1 MAYTLNDNL
10 KRWAEQYE
18 TAEFIQS
25 DPVQIPHRYDSR
37 VNIEISAF
45 VTAWIA
51 WGSRKQ
57 IIQKADFIDREI
69 FKGEPYHYIVGNNVE
84 PGAAPEWKQYKGSK
98 ENFYRTFTYADFHDL
113 CARLFDVY
121 SKFENMEKALQ
132 AQPGGRPL
140 EQLQRLFGDVKGV
153 PDMETKSGCKR
164 LCMFLRWMCRH
175 GSPVDFG
182 LWTICDPRNLI
193 IPLDTHVHKQ
203 ALRLG
208 LVKRRTPDLQ
218 TAIEITDRFAE
229 IFPDDPTKG
238 DFALFGYGV
247 NNGKVAPVTTE
258 PEPEK
263 EQPTAV
269 ADLSIA
275 DVLKMRL
282 FYDNAAAEVR
292 EIWESREKARKA
304 LKATERLKAHP
315 IDGLHNAG
323 LLELGEFVVTFAKV
337 LDKRETKLSRAE
349 RDVIR
354 TIGMTAFNKTMQK
367 LIADEKARNNSN
379 GGLAMYMGEL
389 NEFFKGWKGSR
400 IIARFTVASPGS
412 SEALKGYYFNYVV
425 PTFKH
430 AIWEAGERLTEE
442 QTERRLREFSPIMY
456 VERVNEETG
465 VYSHDLRTVADLSN
479 AELIEH
485 IETLKQI
492 AAEEYNTFIDDPKT
506 L

>member
-1 MAYTLNDNL
+1 MAYTLNENL

-18 TAEFIQS
+18 TADFINA

-51 WGSRKQ
+51 WGNRKQ
-57 IIQKADFIDREI
+57 IIKKADFIDREI
-69 FKGEPYHYIVGNNVE
+69 FKGEPYHYIVGNTVE
-84 PGAAPEWKQYKGSK
+84 RGNRPEWEQYKGSTDCL
-98 ENFYRTFTYADFHDL
+98 YRTFTFGDFHDL
-113 CARLFDVY
+113 CARLYDVY
-121 SKFENMEKALQ
+121 TSAENMEAAIKKAHETNGETALATLQ
-132 AQPGGRPL
+132 S
-140 EQLQRLFGDVKGV
+140 LFGSVNGI
-153 PDMETKSGCKR
+153 PDFETQSACKR
-164 LCMFLRWMCRH
+164 LCLFLRWMCRK
-175 GSPVDFG
+175 GSAVDFG
-182 LWTICDPRNLI
+182 LWDVCDPRNLI

-203 ALRLG
+203 AIRLG
-208 LVKRRTPDLQ
+208 LTKRRTPDLC

-323 LLELGEFVVTFAKV
+323 LLEPGEFVVAFAKV

-349 RDVIR
+349 RDVIH
-354 TIGMTAFNKTMQK
+354 TIGMTAFNKTMKK

-379 GGLAMYMGEL
+379 GD
-389 NEFFKGWKGSR
+389 N
-400 IIARFTVASPGS
+400 
-412 SEALKGYYFNYVV
+412 
-425 PTFKH
+425 
-430 AIWEAGERLTEE
+430 
-442 QTERRLREFSPIMY
+442 
-456 VERVNEETG
+456 
-465 VYSHDLRTVADLSN
+465 
-479 AELIEH
+479 
-485 IETLKQI
+485 KQ
-492 AAEEYNTFIDDPKT
+492 
-506 L
+506 

>member
-10 KRWAEQYE
+10 RRWAEQYE
-18 TAEFIQS
+18 TADFIQS

-69 FKGEPYHYIVGNNVE
+69 FKGAPYHYIVGNNVE
-84 PGAAPEWKQYKGSK
+84 PGTAPLWNAYKGSK
-98 ENFYRTFTYADFHDL
+98 ESFYRTFTYADFYDL
-113 CARLFDVY
+113 CARLHHIYTNWV
-121 SKFENMEKALQ
+121 NMETAIKYSHEINGETAL
-132 AQPGGRPL
+132 ATL
-140 EQLQRLFGDVKGV
+140 QLLFGSVKGI
-153 PDMETKSGCKR
+153 PDFETQSACKR
-164 LCMFLRWMCRH
+164 LCLFLRWMCRK

-323 LLELGEFVVTFAKV
+323 LLEPGEFVVAFAKV

-349 RDVIR
+349 RDVIH
-354 TIGMTAFNKTMQK
+354 TIGMTAFNKTMKK

-379 GGLAMYMGEL
+379 G
-389 NEFFKGWKGSR
+389 N
-400 IIARFTVASPGS
+400 
-412 SEALKGYYFNYVV
+412 N
-425 PTFKH
+425 
-430 AIWEAGERLTEE
+430 
-442 QTERRLREFSPIMY
+442 
-456 VERVNEETG
+456 
-465 VYSHDLRTVADLSN
+465 
-479 AELIEH
+479 
-485 IETLKQI
+485 KQ
-492 AAEEYNTFIDDPKT
+492 
-506 L
+506 

>member
-69 FKGEPYHYIVGNNVE
+69 FKGAPYHYIVGTDTQ
-84 PGAAPEWKQYKGSK
+84 GTAPEWKQYKGSK

-113 CARLFDVY
+113 CARLHHVY
-121 SKFENMEKALQ
+121 TNWESMEAAIKYSHEINGEPSLQ
-132 AQPGGRPL
+132 TL
-140 EQLQRLFGDVKGV
+140 FSLFGSVKDI
-153 PDMETKSGCKR
+153 PDGTTQTACKR
-164 LCMFLRWMCRH
+164 LCMFLRWMCRK

-182 LWTICDPRNLI
+182 LWDVCDPRNLI

-247 NNGKVAPVTTE
+247 NNGKVAPVTAE

-323 LLELGEFVVTFAKV
+323 LLEPGEFVVTFAKV

-367 LIADEKARNNSN
+367 LIADEKARNNSDGN
-379 GGLAMYMGEL
+379 
-389 NEFFKGWKGSR
+389 
-400 IIARFTVASPGS
+400 
-412 SEALKGYYFNYVV
+412 
-425 PTFKH
+425 
-430 AIWEAGERLTEE
+430 
-442 QTERRLREFSPIMY
+442 
-456 VERVNEETG
+456 
-465 VYSHDLRTVADLSN
+465 D
-479 AELIEH
+479 
-485 IETLKQI
+485 
-492 AAEEYNTFIDDPKT
+492 
-506 L
+506 

>member
-84 PGAAPEWKQYKGSK
+84 PGAAPLWNAYKGSK
-98 ENFYRTFTYADFHDL
+98 ESFYRTFTYADFYDL
-113 CARLFDVY
+113 CARLHHIY
-121 SKFENMEKALQ
+121 TNWANMETAIKYSHEINGETAL
-132 AQPGGRPL
+132 AT
-140 EQLQRLFGDVKGV
+140 LQSLFGSVKGI
-153 PDMETKSGCKR
+153 PDFETQYACKR
-164 LCMFLRWMCRH
+164 LCLFLRWMCRK

-182 LWTICDPRNLI
+182 LWDVCAPRNLI

-323 LLELGEFVVTFAKV
+323 LLEPGEFVVTFAKI

-349 RDVIR
+349 RDVIH
-354 TIGMTAFNKTMQK
+354 TIGMTAFNKTMK
-367 LIADEKARNNSN
+367 KIIAHEKTRNNSN
-379 GGLAMYMGEL
+379 GD
-389 NEFFKGWKGSR
+389 N
-400 IIARFTVASPGS
+400 
-412 SEALKGYYFNYVV
+412 
-425 PTFKH
+425 
-430 AIWEAGERLTEE
+430 
-442 QTERRLREFSPIMY
+442 
-456 VERVNEETG
+456 
-465 VYSHDLRTVADLSN
+465 
-479 AELIEH
+479 
-485 IETLKQI
+485 KQ
-492 AAEEYNTFIDDPKT
+492 
-506 L
+506 

>member
-69 FKGEPYHYIVGNNVE
+69 FKGAPYHYIVGTDTQ
-84 PGAAPEWKQYKGSK
+84 GTAPEWKQYKGSK

-121 SKFENMEKALQ
+121 SKFENMEK
-132 AQPGGRPL
+132 
-140 EQLQRLFGDVKGV
+140 
-153 PDMETKSGCKR
+153 
-164 LCMFLRWMCRH
+164 
-175 GSPVDFG
+175 
-182 LWTICDPRNLI
+182 
-193 IPLDTHVHKQ
+193 

-282 FYDNAAAEVR
+282 FYDNR
-292 EIWESREKARKA
+292 RRRGSGNMGKSGKSPQSIESNRAFESAPNRRVA
-304 LKATERLKAHP
+304 QCR
-315 IDGLHNAG
+315 IVGAG
-323 LLELGEFVVTFAKV
+323 RICCCICK
-337 LDKRETKLSRAE
+337 S
-349 RDVIR
+349 
-354 TIGMTAFNKTMQK
+354 IG
-367 LIADEKARNNSN
+367 
-379 GGLAMYMGEL
+379 
-389 NEFFKGWKGSR
+389 
-400 IIARFTVASPGS
+400 
-412 SEALKGYYFNYVV
+412 
-425 PTFKH
+425 
-430 AIWEAGERLTEE
+430 
-442 QTERRLREFSPIMY
+442 
-456 VERVNEETG
+456 
-465 VYSHDLRTVADLSN
+465 
-479 AELIEH
+479 
-485 IETLKQI
+485 
-492 AAEEYNTFIDDPKT
+492 
-506 L
+506 

>member
-1 MAYTLNDNL
+1 
-10 KRWAEQYE
+10 
-18 TAEFIQS
+18 
-25 DPVQIPHRYDSR
+25 
-37 VNIEISAF
+37 
-45 VTAWIA
+45 
-51 WGSRKQ
+51 
-57 IIQKADFIDREI
+57 
-69 FKGEPYHYIVGNNVE
+69 
-84 PGAAPEWKQYKGSK
+84 
-98 ENFYRTFTYADFHDL
+98 
-113 CARLFDVY
+113 
-121 SKFENMEKALQ
+121 
-132 AQPGGRPL
+132 
-140 EQLQRLFGDVKGV
+140 
-153 PDMETKSGCKR
+153 
-164 LCMFLRWMCRH
+164 MFLRWMCRH

-323 LLELGEFVVTFAKV
+323 LLEPGKFVVAFAKV

-349 RDVIR
+349 RDVIH
-354 TIGMTAFNKTMQK
+354 TIGMTAFNKTMKK
-367 LIADEKARNNSN
+367 LIADEKARNNSDGDN
-379 GGLAMYMGEL
+379 
-389 NEFFKGWKGSR
+389 
-400 IIARFTVASPGS
+400 
-412 SEALKGYYFNYVV
+412 
-425 PTFKH
+425 
-430 AIWEAGERLTEE
+430 
-442 QTERRLREFSPIMY
+442 
-456 VERVNEETG
+456 
-465 VYSHDLRTVADLSN
+465 
-479 AELIEH
+479 
-485 IETLKQI
+485 KQ
-492 AAEEYNTFIDDPKT
+492 
-506 L
+506 

>member
-18 TAEFIQS
+18 TAEFIQT

-69 FKGEPYHYIVGNNVE
+69 FKGAPYHYIVGTDTQ
-84 PGAAPEWKQYKGSK
+84 GTAPEWKQYKGSK

-113 CARLFDVY
+113 CARLHHVY
-121 SKFENMEKALQ
+121 TNWESMEAAIKYFHEINGEPSLQ
-132 AQPGGRPL
+132 TL
-140 EQLQRLFGDVKGV
+140 FSLFGSVKGI
-153 PDMETKSGCKR
+153 PDGTTQTACKR
-164 LCMFLRWMCRH
+164 LCMFLRWMCRK

-182 LWTICDPRNLI
+182 LWDICDPRNLI

-203 ALRLG
+203 ALRLR
-208 LVKRRTPDLQ
+208 LITRRTPDLQ
-218 TAIEITDRFAE
+218 TAIEITNRFAE

-247 NNGKVAPVTTE
+247 NNGKVAQCRIVGAG
-258 PEPEK
+258 K
-263 EQPTAV
+263 KQPTAV

-323 LLELGEFVVTFAKV
+323 LLEPGEFVVTFAKV

-367 LIADEKARNNSN
+367 LIADEKARNNSDGN
-379 GGLAMYMGEL
+379 
-389 NEFFKGWKGSR
+389 
-400 IIARFTVASPGS
+400 
-412 SEALKGYYFNYVV
+412 
-425 PTFKH
+425 
-430 AIWEAGERLTEE
+430 
-442 QTERRLREFSPIMY
+442 
-456 VERVNEETG
+456 
-465 VYSHDLRTVADLSN
+465 D
-479 AELIEH
+479 
-485 IETLKQI
+485 
-492 AAEEYNTFIDDPKT
+492 
-506 L
+506 

>member
-51 WGSRKQ
+51 WGNRKQ
-57 IIQKADFIDREI
+57 IIKKADFIDREI
-69 FKGEPYHYIVGNNVE
+69 FKGEPYHYIVGNTVE
-84 PGAAPEWKQYKGSK
+84 RGNRPEWEQYKGSTDCL
-98 ENFYRTFTYADFHDL
+98 YRTFTFGDFHDL
-113 CARLFDVY
+113 CARLYDVY
-121 SKFENMEKALQ
+121 TSAENMEAAIKKAHETNGETALATLQ
-132 AQPGGRPL
+132 S
-140 EQLQRLFGDVKGV
+140 LFGSVNGI
-153 PDMETKSGCKR
+153 PDFETQSACK
-164 LCMFLRWMCRH
+164 LFLFLRWMCRK

-182 LWTICDPRNLI
+182 LWDVCDPRNLI

-203 ALRLG
+203 AIRLG
-208 LVKRRTPDLQ
+208 LTKRRTPDLC
-218 TAIEITDRFAE
+218 TAIEITDRFAK

-323 LLELGEFVVTFAKV
+323 LLEPGEFVVAFAKV

-349 RDVIR
+349 RDVIH
-354 TIGMTAFNKTMQK
+354 TIGMTAFNKTMKK
-367 LIADEKARNNSN
+367 LIADEKARNNSDGN
-379 GGLAMYMGEL
+379 
-389 NEFFKGWKGSR
+389 N
-400 IIARFTVASPGS
+400 
-412 SEALKGYYFNYVV
+412 
-425 PTFKH
+425 
-430 AIWEAGERLTEE
+430 
-442 QTERRLREFSPIMY
+442 
-456 VERVNEETG
+456 
-465 VYSHDLRTVADLSN
+465 
-479 AELIEH
+479 
-485 IETLKQI
+485 KQ
-492 AAEEYNTFIDDPKT
+492 
-506 L
+506 

>member
-51 WGSRKQ
+51 WGNRKQ
-57 IIQKADFIDREI
+57 IIKKADFIDREI
-69 FKGEPYHYIVGNNVE
+69 FKGAPYHYIVGTDTQ
-84 PGAAPEWKQYKGSK
+84 GTAPEWKQYKGSK

-132 AQPGGRPL
+132 AQPGRRPL

-208 LVKRRTPDLQ
+208 LVKRRTPDLR
-218 TAIEITDRFAE
+218 TAIEITDRCRD
-229 IFPDDPTKG
+229 IPGRPDKG
-238 DFALFGYGV
+238 RFCVIWLWSE
-247 NNGKVAPVTTE
+247 TTVRLH
-258 PEPEK
+258 PLRRNRSRK
-263 EQPTAV
+263 KSNQPPV

-282 FYDNAAAEVR
+282 FYDNAPAEVR
-292 EIWESREKARKA
+292 EIWESREKARKE

-323 LLELGEFVVTFAKV
+323 LLEPGEFVVTFAKV

-349 RDVIR
+349 RDVIHI
-354 TIGMTAFNKTMQK
+354 IGMTAFNKTMKK
-367 LIADEKARNNSN
+367 LIADEKARNNSDGDN
-379 GGLAMYMGEL
+379 
-389 NEFFKGWKGSR
+389 
-400 IIARFTVASPGS
+400 
-412 SEALKGYYFNYVV
+412 
-425 PTFKH
+425 
-430 AIWEAGERLTEE
+430 
-442 QTERRLREFSPIMY
+442 
-456 VERVNEETG
+456 
-465 VYSHDLRTVADLSN
+465 
-479 AELIEH
+479 
-485 IETLKQI
+485 KQ
-492 AAEEYNTFIDDPKT
+492 
-506 L
+506 

>member
-69 FKGEPYHYIVGNNVE
+69 FKGAPYHYIVGTDTQ
-84 PGAAPEWKQYKGSK
+84 GTAPEWKQYKGSK

-263 EQPTAV
+263 EQP
-269 ADLSIA
+269 
-275 DVLKMRL
+275 
-282 FYDNAAAEVR
+282 
-292 EIWESREKARKA
+292 
-304 LKATERLKAHP
+304 

-323 LLELGEFVVTFAKV
+323 LLEPGEFVVAFAKV

-349 RDVIR
+349 RDVIH
-354 TIGMTAFNKTMQK
+354 TIGMTAFNKTMKK

-379 GGLAMYMGEL
+379 GD
-389 NEFFKGWKGSR
+389 N
-400 IIARFTVASPGS
+400 
-412 SEALKGYYFNYVV
+412 
-425 PTFKH
+425 
-430 AIWEAGERLTEE
+430 
-442 QTERRLREFSPIMY
+442 
-456 VERVNEETG
+456 
-465 VYSHDLRTVADLSN
+465 
-479 AELIEH
+479 
-485 IETLKQI
+485 KQ
-492 AAEEYNTFIDDPKT
+492 
-506 L
+506 

>member
-1 MAYTLNDNL
+1 MSNNRGRFPVPLKPKTMAYTLNDNL
-10 KRWAEQYE
+10 RRWAEQYE
-18 TAEFIQS
+18 TADFIQS

-45 VTAWIA
+45 ITAWIA

-84 PGAAPEWKQYKGSK
+84 PGAAPLWNAYKGSK
-98 ENFYRTFTYADFHDL
+98 ESFYRTFTYADFYDL
-113 CARLFDVY
+113 CARLHHIY
-121 SKFENMEKALQ
+121 TNWANMETAIKYSHEINGETALATMQ
-132 AQPGGRPL
+132 S
-140 EQLQRLFGDVKGV
+140 LFGSVKGI
-153 PDMETKSGCKR
+153 PDFETQSACKR
-164 LCMFLRWMCRH
+164 LCLFLRWMCRK

-182 LWTICDPRNLI
+182 LWDVCDPRNLI

-282 FYDNAAAEVR
+282 FYDNAAAEIR
-292 EIWESREKARKA
+292 DIWEKREKARKE
-304 LKATERLKAHP
+304 LKPGERLQAHP
-315 IDGLHNAG
+315 IDKLHAAG
-323 LLELGEFVVTFAKV
+323 LLEPGEFVVTFAKIM
-337 LDKRETKLSRAE
+337 DKRETRLSSME
-349 RDVIR
+349 RGVIH
-354 TIGMTAFNKTMQK
+354 TLGMTAFSNTMQK
-367 LIADEKARNNSN
+367 LIADEKARNNSDGN
-379 GGLAMYMGEL
+379 
-389 NEFFKGWKGSR
+389 N
-400 IIARFTVASPGS
+400 
-412 SEALKGYYFNYVV
+412 
-425 PTFKH
+425 
-430 AIWEAGERLTEE
+430 
-442 QTERRLREFSPIMY
+442 
-456 VERVNEETG
+456 
-465 VYSHDLRTVADLSN
+465 
-479 AELIEH
+479 
-485 IETLKQI
+485 KQ
-492 AAEEYNTFIDDPKT
+492 
-506 L
+506 

>member
-10 KRWAEQYE
+10 RCWAEQYE

-69 FKGEPYHYIVGNNVE
+69 FKGEPYHYIIGNTVA
-84 PGAAPEWKQYKGSK
+84 PGAAPEWSKYKGDTT
-98 ENFYRTFTYADFHDL
+98 NFYRTFTYADFYDL
-113 CARLFDVY
+113 CAQLHKIY
-121 SKFENMEKALQ
+121 SDNDNMEAGLYKINPAHPLAALQ
-132 AQPGGRPL
+132 MV
-140 EQLQRLFGDVKGV
+140 FGNVKGV

-164 LCMFLRWMCRH
+164 LCMFLRWMCRKS
-175 GSPVDFG
+175 SPVDFG
-182 LWTICDPRNLI
+182 LWDICDPRNLI

-203 ALRLG
+203 ALQLG
-208 LVKRRTPDLQ
+208 LITRRTPDLQ
-218 TAIEITDRFAE
+218 TAIEITNRFAE

-247 NNGKVAPVTTE
+247 NNGKVAPVTAE

-323 LLELGEFVVTFAKV
+323 LLEPGEFVVTFAKV

-367 LIADEKARNNSN
+367 LIADEKARNNSDGN
-379 GGLAMYMGEL
+379 
-389 NEFFKGWKGSR
+389 
-400 IIARFTVASPGS
+400 
-412 SEALKGYYFNYVV
+412 
-425 PTFKH
+425 
-430 AIWEAGERLTEE
+430 
-442 QTERRLREFSPIMY
+442 
-456 VERVNEETG
+456 
-465 VYSHDLRTVADLSN
+465 D
-479 AELIEH
+479 
-485 IETLKQI
+485 
-492 AAEEYNTFIDDPKT
+492 
-506 L
+506 

>member
-69 FKGEPYHYIVGNNVE
+69 FKGTPYHYIVGTDTQ
-84 PGAAPEWKQYKGSK
+84 GTAPEWKQYKGSK

-218 TAIEITDRFAE
+218 TAIEVTDRFAE

-263 EQPTAV
+263 
-269 ADLSIA
+269 
-275 DVLKMRL
+275 
-282 FYDNAAAEVR
+282 
-292 EIWESREKARKA
+292 
-304 LKATERLKAHP
+304 AHP

-323 LLELGEFVVTFAKV
+323 LLEPGEFVAVFAKV

-349 RDVIR
+349 RDVIH
-354 TIGMTAFNKTMQK
+354 TIGMTAFNKTMKK

-379 GGLAMYMGEL
+379 GD
-389 NEFFKGWKGSR
+389 N
-400 IIARFTVASPGS
+400 
-412 SEALKGYYFNYVV
+412 
-425 PTFKH
+425 
-430 AIWEAGERLTEE
+430 
-442 QTERRLREFSPIMY
+442 
-456 VERVNEETG
+456 
-465 VYSHDLRTVADLSN
+465 
-479 AELIEH
+479 
-485 IETLKQI
+485 KQ
-492 AAEEYNTFIDDPKT
+492 
-506 L
+506 

>member
-69 FKGEPYHYIVGNNVE
+69 FKGAPYHYIVGTDTQ
-84 PGAAPEWKQYKGSK
+84 GTAPEWKQYKGSK

-113 CARLFDVY
+113 CARLHHVY
-121 SKFENMEKALQ
+121 TNWESMEAAIKYSHEINGEPSLQ
-132 AQPGGRPL
+132 TL
-140 EQLQRLFGDVKGV
+140 FSLFGSVKGI
-153 PDMETKSGCKR
+153 PDGTTQTACKR
-164 LCMFLRWMCRH
+164 LCMFLRWMCRK

-182 LWTICDPRNLI
+182 LWDVCDPRNLI

-208 LVKRRTPDLQ
+208 LVKRRTADLQ

-247 NNGKVAPVTTE
+247 NNGKVAPVTAE

-275 DVLKMRL
+275 DVLKMQL

-292 EIWESREKARKA
+292 EIWESREKARKE

-323 LLELGEFVVTFAKV
+323 LLEPGEFVVTFAKV

-349 RDVIR
+349 RDVIHI
-354 TIGMTAFNKTMQK
+354 IGMTAFNKTMQK
-367 LIADEKARNNSN
+367 LIADEKARNNSDGN
-379 GGLAMYMGEL
+379 
-389 NEFFKGWKGSR
+389 N
-400 IIARFTVASPGS
+400 
-412 SEALKGYYFNYVV
+412 
-425 PTFKH
+425 
-430 AIWEAGERLTEE
+430 
-442 QTERRLREFSPIMY
+442 
-456 VERVNEETG
+456 
-465 VYSHDLRTVADLSN
+465 
-479 AELIEH
+479 
-485 IETLKQI
+485 KQ
-492 AAEEYNTFIDDPKT
+492 
-506 L
+506 

>member
-51 WGSRKQ
+51 WGNRKQ

-69 FKGEPYHYIVGNNVE
+69 FKGAPYHYIMGTDYEYKKQDWN
-84 PGAAPEWKQYKGSK
+84 QYKGDK
-98 ENFYRTFTYADFHDL
+98 TNFYRTFTYGDFHDL
-113 CARLFDVY
+113 CARLYDVY
-121 SKFENMEKALQ
+121 KTAESMEAAIKKIHETNGETALSKLQ
-132 AQPGGRPL
+132 S
-140 EQLQRLFGDVKGV
+140 LFGSVKGI
-153 PDMETKSGCKR
+153 PDFETQSACKR

-247 NNGKVAPVTTE
+247 NNGKVAPVTAE

-292 EIWESREKARKA
+292 EIWESREKARKE

-323 LLELGEFVVTFAKV
+323 LLEPGEFVVTFAKI

-349 RDVIR
+349 RDVIH
-354 TIGMTAFNKTMQK
+354 TIGMTAFNKTMKK
-367 LIADEKARNNSN
+367 LIADEKARNNSDGDN
-379 GGLAMYMGEL
+379 
-389 NEFFKGWKGSR
+389 
-400 IIARFTVASPGS
+400 
-412 SEALKGYYFNYVV
+412 
-425 PTFKH
+425 
-430 AIWEAGERLTEE
+430 
-442 QTERRLREFSPIMY
+442 
-456 VERVNEETG
+456 
-465 VYSHDLRTVADLSN
+465 
-479 AELIEH
+479 
-485 IETLKQI
+485 KQ
-492 AAEEYNTFIDDPKT
+492 
-506 L
+506 

>member
-10 KRWAEQYE
+10 RCWAEQYE

-69 FKGEPYHYIVGNNVE
+69 FKGEPYHYIIGNTVA
-84 PGAAPEWKQYKGSK
+84 PGAAPEWSKYKGDTT
-98 ENFYRTFTYADFHDL
+98 NFYRTFTYADFYDL
-113 CARLFDVY
+113 CAQLHKIY
-121 SKFENMEKALQ
+121 SDNDNMEAGLYKINPAHPLAALQ
-132 AQPGGRPL
+132 MV
-140 EQLQRLFGDVKGV
+140 FGNVKGV

-164 LCMFLRWMCRH
+164 LCMFLRWMCRK

-182 LWTICDPRNLI
+182 LWDICDPRNLI

-208 LVKRRTPDLQ
+208 LITRRTPDLQ
-218 TAIEITDRFAE
+218 TAIEITNRFAE

-247 NNGKVAPVTTE
+247 NNGKVAPVTAE

-275 DVLKMRL
+275 DALKMRL

-323 LLELGEFVVTFAKV
+323 LLEPGEFVVTFAKV

-367 LIADEKARNNSN
+367 LIADEKARNNSDGN
-379 GGLAMYMGEL
+379 
-389 NEFFKGWKGSR
+389 
-400 IIARFTVASPGS
+400 
-412 SEALKGYYFNYVV
+412 
-425 PTFKH
+425 
-430 AIWEAGERLTEE
+430 
-442 QTERRLREFSPIMY
+442 
-456 VERVNEETG
+456 
-465 VYSHDLRTVADLSN
+465 D
-479 AELIEH
+479 
-485 IETLKQI
+485 
-492 AAEEYNTFIDDPKT
+492 
-506 L
+506 

>member
-1 MAYTLNDNL
+1 MAFTLNENL

-18 TAEFIQS
+18 TAEFIKS

-51 WGSRKQ
+51 WGNRKQ
-57 IIQKADFIDREI
+57 IIKKADFIDREI
-69 FKGEPYHYIVGNNVE
+69 FKGEPYHYIVGNTVE
-84 PGAAPEWKQYKGSK
+84 RGNRPEWEQYKGSTDCL
-98 ENFYRTFTYADFHDL
+98 YRTFTFGDFHDL
-113 CARLFDVY
+113 CARLYDVY
-121 SKFENMEKALQ
+121 TSAENMEAAIKKAHETNGETALATLQ
-132 AQPGGRPL
+132 S
-140 EQLQRLFGDVKGV
+140 LFGSVNGI
-153 PDMETKSGCKR
+153 PDFEMQSACKR
-164 LCMFLRWMCRH
+164 LCLFLRWMCRK

-182 LWTICDPRNLI
+182 LWDVCDPRNLI

-203 ALRLG
+203 AIRLG
-208 LVKRRTPDLQ
+208 LTKRRTPDLC

-323 LLELGEFVVTFAKV
+323 LLEPGEFVVTFAKV

-349 RDVIR
+349 RDVIH
-354 TIGMTAFNKTMQK
+354 TIGMTAFNKTMKK

-379 GGLAMYMGEL
+379 GD
-389 NEFFKGWKGSR
+389 N
-400 IIARFTVASPGS
+400 
-412 SEALKGYYFNYVV
+412 
-425 PTFKH
+425 
-430 AIWEAGERLTEE
+430 
-442 QTERRLREFSPIMY
+442 
-456 VERVNEETG
+456 
-465 VYSHDLRTVADLSN
+465 
-479 AELIEH
+479 
-485 IETLKQI
+485 KQ
-492 AAEEYNTFIDDPKT
+492 
-506 L
+506 

>member
-69 FKGEPYHYIVGNNVE
+69 FKGAPYHYIVGTDTQ
-84 PGAAPEWKQYKGSK
+84 GTAPEWKQYKGSK

-121 SKFENMEKALQ
+121 SKFENMEK
-132 AQPGGRPL
+132 
-140 EQLQRLFGDVKGV
+140 
-153 PDMETKSGCKR
+153 
-164 LCMFLRWMCRH
+164 
-175 GSPVDFG
+175 
-182 LWTICDPRNLI
+182 
-193 IPLDTHVHKQ
+193 

-323 LLELGEFVVTFAKV
+323 LLEPGEFVVTFAKI
-337 LDKRETKLSRAE
+337 LDKRETELSRAE
-349 RDVIR
+349 RDVIH
-354 TIGMTAFNKTMQK
+354 TIGMTAFNKIMKK

-379 GGLAMYMGEL
+379 GD
-389 NEFFKGWKGSR
+389 N
-400 IIARFTVASPGS
+400 
-412 SEALKGYYFNYVV
+412 
-425 PTFKH
+425 
-430 AIWEAGERLTEE
+430 
-442 QTERRLREFSPIMY
+442 
-456 VERVNEETG
+456 
-465 VYSHDLRTVADLSN
+465 
-479 AELIEH
+479 
-485 IETLKQI
+485 KQ
-492 AAEEYNTFIDDPKT
+492 
-506 L
+506 

>member
-69 FKGEPYHYIVGNNVE
+69 FKGAPYHYIVGTDTQ
-84 PGAAPEWKQYKGSK
+84 GTAPEWKQYKGSK

-182 LWTICDPRNLI
+182 LWTICGPRNLI

-203 ALRLG
+203 ALRLR

-263 EQPTAV
+263 EQPT
-269 ADLSIA
+269 
-275 DVLKMRL
+275 
-282 FYDNAAAEVR
+282 
-292 EIWESREKARKA
+292 
-304 LKATERLKAHP
+304 
-315 IDGLHNAG
+315 DGLHNAG
-323 LLELGEFVVTFAKV
+323 LLEPGEFVVAFAKV

-349 RDVIR
+349 RDVIH
-354 TIGMTAFNKTMQK
+354 TIGMTAFNKIMKK

-379 GGLAMYMGEL
+379 GD
-389 NEFFKGWKGSR
+389 N
-400 IIARFTVASPGS
+400 
-412 SEALKGYYFNYVV
+412 
-425 PTFKH
+425 
-430 AIWEAGERLTEE
+430 
-442 QTERRLREFSPIMY
+442 
-456 VERVNEETG
+456 
-465 VYSHDLRTVADLSN
+465 
-479 AELIEH
+479 
-485 IETLKQI
+485 KQ
-492 AAEEYNTFIDDPKT
+492 
-506 L
+506 

>member
-69 FKGEPYHYIVGNNVE
+69 FKGAPYHYIVGTDTQ
-84 PGAAPEWKQYKGSK
+84 GTAPEWKQYKGSK

-113 CARLFDVY
+113 CARLHHVY
-121 SKFENMEKALQ
+121 TNWESMEAAIKYSHEINGEPSLQ
-132 AQPGGRPL
+132 TL
-140 EQLQRLFGDVKGV
+140 FSLFGSVKGI
-153 PDMETKSGCKR
+153 PDGTTQTACKR
-164 LCMFLRWMCRH
+164 LCMFLRWMCRK

-182 LWTICDPRNLI
+182 LWDVCDPRNLI

-238 DFALFGYGV
+238 NFALFGYGV

-263 EQPTAV
+263 EPTAV

-323 LLELGEFVVTFAKV
+323 LLEPGEFVVAFAKV

-349 RDVIR
+349 RDVIH
-354 TIGMTAFNKTMQK
+354 TIGMTAFNKTMKK

-379 GGLAMYMGEL
+379 GD
-389 NEFFKGWKGSR
+389 N
-400 IIARFTVASPGS
+400 
-412 SEALKGYYFNYVV
+412 
-425 PTFKH
+425 
-430 AIWEAGERLTEE
+430 
-442 QTERRLREFSPIMY
+442 
-456 VERVNEETG
+456 
-465 VYSHDLRTVADLSN
+465 
-479 AELIEH
+479 
-485 IETLKQI
+485 KQ
-492 AAEEYNTFIDDPKT
+492 
-506 L
+506 

>member
-1 MAYTLNDNL
+1 MAYTLNENL

-18 TAEFIQS
+18 TADFINA

-51 WGSRKQ
+51 WGNRKQ
-57 IIQKADFIDREI
+57 IIKKADFIDREI
-69 FKGEPYHYIVGNNVE
+69 FKGEPYHYIVGNTVE
-84 PGAAPEWKQYKGSK
+84 RGNRPEWEQYKGSTDCL
-98 ENFYRTFTYADFHDL
+98 YRTFTFGDFHDL
-113 CARLFDVY
+113 CARLYDVY
-121 SKFENMEKALQ
+121 TSAENMETAIKKAHETNGETALATLQ
-132 AQPGGRPL
+132 S
-140 EQLQRLFGDVKGV
+140 LFGSVNGI
-153 PDMETKSGCKR
+153 PDFETQSACKR
-164 LCMFLRWMCRH
+164 LCLFLRWMCRK

-182 LWTICDPRNLI
+182 LWDVCDPRNLI

-238 DFALFGYGV
+238 NFALFGYGV
-247 NNGKVAPVTTE
+247 NNGKVAPVTKE

-263 EQPTAV
+263 EQPTV

-323 LLELGEFVVTFAKV
+323 LLEPGEFVVAFAKV

-349 RDVIR
+349 RDVIH
-354 TIGMTAFNKTMQK
+354 TIGMTAFNKTMKK

-379 GGLAMYMGEL
+379 GD
-389 NEFFKGWKGSR
+389 N
-400 IIARFTVASPGS
+400 
-412 SEALKGYYFNYVV
+412 
-425 PTFKH
+425 
-430 AIWEAGERLTEE
+430 
-442 QTERRLREFSPIMY
+442 
-456 VERVNEETG
+456 
-465 VYSHDLRTVADLSN
+465 
-479 AELIEH
+479 
-485 IETLKQI
+485 KQ
-492 AAEEYNTFIDDPKT
+492 
-506 L
+506 

>member
-69 FKGEPYHYIVGNNVE
+69 FKGAPYHYIVGTDTQ
-84 PGAAPEWKQYKGSK
+84 GTAPEWKQYKGSK

-113 CARLFDVY
+113 CARLHHVY
-121 SKFENMEKALQ
+121 TNWESMEAAIKYSHEINGEPSLQ
-132 AQPGGRPL
+132 TL
-140 EQLQRLFGDVKGV
+140 FSLFGSVKGI
-153 PDMETKSGCKR
+153 PDGTTQTACKR
-164 LCMFLRWMCRH
+164 LCMFLRWMCRK

-182 LWTICDPRNLI
+182 LWDVCDPRNLI

-247 NNGKVAPVTTE
+247 NNGKVAPVTAE

-263 EQPTAV
+263 EQHQPLV

-282 FYDNAAAEVR
+282 FYDNAAAEIR
-292 EIWESREKARKA
+292 DIWEKREKARKA

-323 LLELGEFVVTFAKV
+323 LLEPGEFVVAFAKV

-349 RDVIR
+349 RDVIH
-354 TIGMTAFNKTMQK
+354 TIGMTAFNKTMKK

-379 GGLAMYMGEL
+379 GD
-389 NEFFKGWKGSR
+389 N
-400 IIARFTVASPGS
+400 
-412 SEALKGYYFNYVV
+412 
-425 PTFKH
+425 
-430 AIWEAGERLTEE
+430 
-442 QTERRLREFSPIMY
+442 
-456 VERVNEETG
+456 
-465 VYSHDLRTVADLSN
+465 
-479 AELIEH
+479 
-485 IETLKQI
+485 KQ
-492 AAEEYNTFIDDPKT
+492 
-506 L
+506 

>member
-69 FKGEPYHYIVGNNVE
+69 FKGAPYHYIVGTDTQ
-84 PGAAPEWKQYKGSK
+84 GTAPEWKQYKGSK

-208 LVKRRTPDLQ
+208 LVKRRMPDLQ

-263 EQPTAV
+263 EQP
-269 ADLSIA
+269 
-275 DVLKMRL
+275 
-282 FYDNAAAEVR
+282 
-292 EIWESREKARKA
+292 
-304 LKATERLKAHP
+304 

-323 LLELGEFVVTFAKV
+323 LLEPGEFVVAFAKV

-349 RDVIR
+349 RDVIH
-354 TIGMTAFNKTMQK
+354 TIGMTAFNKTMKK

-379 GGLAMYMGEL
+379 GD
-389 NEFFKGWKGSR
+389 N
-400 IIARFTVASPGS
+400 
-412 SEALKGYYFNYVV
+412 
-425 PTFKH
+425 
-430 AIWEAGERLTEE
+430 
-442 QTERRLREFSPIMY
+442 
-456 VERVNEETG
+456 
-465 VYSHDLRTVADLSN
+465 
-479 AELIEH
+479 
-485 IETLKQI
+485 KQ
-492 AAEEYNTFIDDPKT
+492 
-506 L
+506 

>member
-1 MAYTLNDNL
+1 MAFTLNENL

-18 TAEFIQS
+18 TAEFIKS

-51 WGSRKQ
+51 WGNRKQ
-57 IIQKADFIDREI
+57 IIKKADFIDREI
-69 FKGEPYHYIVGNNVE
+69 FKGEPYHYIVGNTVE
-84 PGAAPEWKQYKGSK
+84 RGNRPEWEQYKGSTDCL
-98 ENFYRTFTYADFHDL
+98 YRTFTFGDFHDL
-113 CARLFDVY
+113 CARLYDVY
-121 SKFENMEKALQ
+121 TSAENMEAAIKKAHETNGETALATLQ
-132 AQPGGRPL
+132 S
-140 EQLQRLFGDVKGV
+140 LFGSVNGI
-153 PDMETKSGCKR
+153 PDFEMQSACKR
-164 LCMFLRWMCRH
+164 LCLFLRWMCRK

-182 LWTICDPRNLI
+182 LWDVCDPRNLI

-203 ALRLG
+203 AIRLG
-208 LVKRRTPDLQ
+208 LTKRRTPDLC

-323 LLELGEFVVTFAKV
+323 LLEPGEFVVTFAKV
-337 LDKRETKLSRAE
+337 LDKRETKLSQAE
-349 RDVIR
+349 RDVIH
-354 TIGMTAFNKTMQK
+354 TIGMTAFNKTMKK

-379 GGLAMYMGEL
+379 GD
-389 NEFFKGWKGSR
+389 N
-400 IIARFTVASPGS
+400 
-412 SEALKGYYFNYVV
+412 
-425 PTFKH
+425 
-430 AIWEAGERLTEE
+430 
-442 QTERRLREFSPIMY
+442 
-456 VERVNEETG
+456 
-465 VYSHDLRTVADLSN
+465 
-479 AELIEH
+479 
-485 IETLKQI
+485 KQ
-492 AAEEYNTFIDDPKT
+492 
-506 L
+506 

>member
-1 MAYTLNDNL
+1 
-10 KRWAEQYE
+10 
-18 TAEFIQS
+18 
-25 DPVQIPHRYDSR
+25 
-37 VNIEISAF
+37 
-45 VTAWIA
+45 
-51 WGSRKQ
+51 
-57 IIQKADFIDREI
+57 
-69 FKGEPYHYIVGNNVE
+69 
-84 PGAAPEWKQYKGSK
+84 
-98 ENFYRTFTYADFHDL
+98 
-113 CARLFDVY
+113 
-121 SKFENMEKALQ
+121 
-132 AQPGGRPL
+132 
-140 EQLQRLFGDVKGV
+140 
-153 PDMETKSGCKR
+153 
-164 LCMFLRWMCRH
+164 MFLRWMCRH

-182 LWTICDPRNLI
+182 LWTICDPHNLI

-208 LVKRRTPDLQ
+208 LVKRLTPDLQ

-323 LLELGEFVVTFAKV
+323 LLEPGEFVVVFVKV

-349 RDVIR
+349 RDVIH
-354 TIGMTAFNKTMQK
+354 TIGMTAFNKTMKK

-379 GGLAMYMGEL
+379 GD
-389 NEFFKGWKGSR
+389 N
-400 IIARFTVASPGS
+400 
-412 SEALKGYYFNYVV
+412 
-425 PTFKH
+425 
-430 AIWEAGERLTEE
+430 
-442 QTERRLREFSPIMY
+442 
-456 VERVNEETG
+456 
-465 VYSHDLRTVADLSN
+465 
-479 AELIEH
+479 
-485 IETLKQI
+485 KQ
-492 AAEEYNTFIDDPKT
+492 
-506 L
+506 